1 MDRLNE
7 RAELMGRML
16 DTIGAMKNIPAGI
29 QSDAAMRSAAIRCI
43 NCGNTEACKK
53 WLQDHPDGATS
64 PMKGCPNEDLFKSW
78 LED

>member
-16 DTIGAMKNIPAGI
+16 DTIGAMKNLPAGI
-29 QSDAAMRSAAIRCI
+29 HSDAAIRSAAIRCI
-43 NCGNTEACKK
+43 NCGNTGACKT
-53 WLQDHPDGATS
+53 WLKEHPDGAKS
-64 PMKGCPNEDLFKSW
+64 PMKGCPNDELFKSW

>member
-16 DTIGAMKNIPAGI
+16 DTIGAMKNMPAGI
-29 QSDAAMRSAAIRCI
+29 HSDAAIRSAAIRCI
-43 NCGNTEACKK
+43 NCGNTEACKR
-53 WLQDHPDGATS
+53 WLQEHPDGAAS
-64 PMKGCPNEDLFKSW
+64 PMKGCPNEELFKSW